1 MVIAMPMSKGFPVL
15 VQQGQNFTAKLILDG
30 KVYQFNSTLLHKVAY
45 PLPVWE
51 ISLPKEWTKIQQRAF
66 VRIRTTIPAKL
77 KTYDPASLQF
87 SEPISVLSR
96 DLSGGGMQIV
106 SKHSIEQGTK
116 VQLEIELPDTGPL
129 TFNGQVVRS
138 EQSQTSHSVFWV
150 GIKFQDMSERERSKI
165 IRYIFKKQLDNRQK
179 GL

>member
-1 MVIAMPMSKGFPVL
+1 MVIAMPMSKGYPVL
-15 VQQGQNFTAKLILDG
+15 IQCGQNFIAKLVSDG
-30 KVYQFNSTLLHKVAY
+30 KVYQFSSTLLHKVAY

-66 VRIRTTIPAKL
+66 VRIHTTIPTKL
-77 KTYDPASLQF
+77 KIFDPTSLQF

-106 SKHSIEQGTK
+106 NKNSLEQGTK
-116 VQLEIELPDTGPL
+116 VQVEIELPESGTL

-138 EQSQTSHSVFWV
+138 DQPQMNHSIYWV

-165 IRYIFKKQLDNRQK
+165 IRYIFRKQLENRQK